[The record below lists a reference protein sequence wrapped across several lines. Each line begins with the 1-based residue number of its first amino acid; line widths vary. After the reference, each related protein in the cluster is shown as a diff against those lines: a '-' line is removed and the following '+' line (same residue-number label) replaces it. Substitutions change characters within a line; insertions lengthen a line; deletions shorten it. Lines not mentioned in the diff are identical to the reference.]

1 MECSVSCL
9 KAWFS
14 RIQTFI
20 TRYIAVD
27 MQGSLNNVLRL
38 KMMPLTNKDYTPS
51 EMCHHNVN
59 VEK

>member
-1 MECSVSCL
+1 
-9 KAWFS
+9 
-14 RIQTFI
+14 
-20 TRYIAVD
+20 